1 MRIPEDNRQWVQTP
15 RDSGVHSSAC
25 CRARIGR
32 AVAARQWGWEMFVA
46 SSADPS
52 SATPPGRAL
61 APTTNNQHQHAHLRS
76 LTSPERLATDS
87 IKASDIRRATERS
100 QMPRL
105 LKSFG
110 TSTLMAGHGQ
120 AQPSVFETEFEPPP
134 YFFVSNSQGRSCS
147 DAGRTSSG
155 NQAVKRPT
163 LRT

>member
-1 MRIPEDNRQWVQTP
+1 MLPCSHRASCRRKAV
-15 RDSGVHSSAC
+15 GVGDVC
-25 CRARIGR
+25 GVVCRPFVCNPTREGPCSHHQQPTSTCPPSQPDVARTIGHR
-32 AVAARQWGWEMFVA
+32 
-46 SSADPS
+46 
-52 SATPPGRAL
+52 
-61 APTTNNQHQHAHLRS
+61 QHQSKRY
-76 LTSPERLATDS
+76 PE
-87 IKASDIRRATERS
+87 SDRKIP
-100 QMPRL
+100 MPRL

-110 TSTLMAGHGQ
+110 TSTLAAGHGQ